1 MKAMVDKDKCTGCGL
16 CADICP
22 DVFELVDELAV
33 VIVDEIPAEAEDCSR
48 EAAGNCPVEAITV
61 EG

>member
-1 MKAMVDKDKCTGCGL
+1 MNAMVDKDKCTGCGL

-22 DVFELVDELAV
+22 DVFELVDDLAA
-33 VIVDEIPAEAEDCSR
+33 VIVDEVPSAAEEACR
-48 EAAGNCPVEAITV
+48 EAASNCPVEAITI

>member
-1 MKAMVDKDKCTGCGL
+1 MKAVVDKSMCTGCGL

-22 DVFELVDELAV
+22 DVFEIVDDLAQA
-33 VIVDEIPAEAEDCSR
+33 IVDEVPAEVQPACR
-48 EAAGNCPVEAITV
+48 EAASSCPVEAIRI

>member
-22 DVFELVDELAV
+22 DVFEIVDDVAE
-33 VIVDEIPAEAEDCSR
+33 VIVDVVPSQSEEACR
-48 EAAGNCPVEAITV
+48 EAGTSCPVEAITV